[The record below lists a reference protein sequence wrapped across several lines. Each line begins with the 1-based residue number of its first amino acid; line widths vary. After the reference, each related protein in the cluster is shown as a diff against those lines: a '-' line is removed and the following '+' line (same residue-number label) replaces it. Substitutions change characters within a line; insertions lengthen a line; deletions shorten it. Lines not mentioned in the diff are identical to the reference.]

1 MMEME
6 VERMKV
12 AELRSLLAER
22 GLEESGKKADLV
34 ERLKEAMTS
43 GQEKDM
49 LDKHKKD
56 NSKEGS
62 ANGKE
67 GSEEESDESEDDEDE
82 EASNERDEA
91 GEGPL
96 IDDKGLKSIES
107 REFVAK
113 KPEGVSFG
121 LHTPKIKRPQLNL
134 PVPPIEAPVEVA
146 SYNNSICT
154 SNVINTHETIFHAQ
168 NQDSAVSSRRPGA
181 AAFFGDGS
189 GGNTTVPL
197 PPSAG
202 YSLEESDGEEEEP
215 PPGTEPIG
223 VMQVWNFFFEK
234 KPKNLF
240 VSDFHPGEGRNC

>member
-1 MMEME
+1 
-6 VERMKV
+6 MKV
-12 AELRSLLAER
+12 VELRSLLAER

-34 ERLKEAMTS
+34 ERLKEAMAS

-67 GSEEESDESEDDEDE
+67 GSEEESEESEDEEDE
-82 EASNERDEA
+82 EASNERGDVSAPEKA

-96 IDDKGLKSIES
+96 IDDKGLRSIGS

-134 PVPPIEAPVEVA
+134 PVPPGEAPVEVA
-146 SYNNSICT
+146 TYITSICT
-154 SNVINTHETIFHAQ
+154 RT
-168 NQDSAVSSRRPGA
+168 G
-181 AAFFGDGS
+181 
-189 GGNTTVPL
+189 
-197 PPSAG
+197 
-202 YSLEESDGEEEEP
+202 
-215 PPGTEPIG
+215 
-223 VMQVWNFFFEK
+223 QV
-234 KPKNLF
+234 
-240 VSDFHPGEGRNC
+240 

>member
-22 GLEESGKKADLV
+22 GLEESGKKVDLV
-34 ERLKEAMTS
+34 ERLKEAMAS

-56 NSKEGS
+56 NSREGS

-67 GSEEESDESEDDEDE
+67 GSEEESEESEDDEDE
-82 EASNERDEA
+82 EASNDRDVSSPDTA
-91 GEGPL
+91 GECPL
-96 IDDKGLKSIES
+96 IDDKGLKGIGS

-134 PVPPIEAPVEVA
+134 PVPPVEAPVEVA
-146 SYNNSICT
+146 SYFNFPICT
-154 SNVINTHETIFHAQ
+154 NNVNT
-168 NQDSAVSSRRPGA
+168 
-181 AAFFGDGS
+181 
-189 GGNTTVPL
+189 L
-197 PPSAG
+197 
-202 YSLEESDGEEEEP
+202 
-215 PPGTEPIG
+215 
-223 VMQVWNFFFEK
+223 
-234 KPKNLF
+234 
-240 VSDFHPGEGRNC
+240 